1 MANAPYQAATDDG
14 SFGMLGKG
22 GKDKGIV
29 SMTERERM
37 RRMAPLRQVEAYW
50 HGLCAADEVP
60 MRSQIDPRGMEDAL
74 ENAFLMER
82 IAPSMAKIR
91 VAGTHLNDI
100 MGMQIAGMPLS
111 CLIAPP
117 DRERFGEA
125 VMRLFADPAI
135 VRLDL
140 AAEGGFGKPDLEAHM
155 ILLPL
160 RSDFGDQT
168 RALGALISHG
178 RIGRTPRRFTLR
190 HIEVAAAL
198 SGTVVTPA
206 PTQPATADAPVMPK
220 DPAAYVPRAASPTSV
235 LASGDVK
242 SHLRLVISND

>member
-1 MANAPYQAATDDG
+1 
-14 SFGMLGKG
+14 MLGKG
-22 GKDKGIV
+22 DKGKGIV
-29 SMTERERM
+29 SMTEREKM
-37 RRMAPLRQVEAYW
+37 RRLAPLRQVEAYW
-50 HGLCAADEVP
+50 HGLCAKDAVP

-82 IAPSMAKIR
+82 IAPTMAKVR

-125 VMRLFADPAI
+125 VAKLFADPAI

-168 RALGALISHG
+168 RALGALVSQG

-190 HIEVAAAL
+190 HVDVAPAL
-198 SGTVVTPA
+198 SGKEIGTVPTTESQIAPQTLQEDPARFVSRPPATPPVPA
-206 PTQPATADAPVMPK
+206 PEAGAP
-220 DPAAYVPRAASPTSV
+220 
-235 LASGDVK
+235 G
-242 SHLRLVISND
+242 HLRLVVSND